1 MDPREE
7 LLHVFEALRAES
19 LTMMTELGRLQL
31 YKLTA
36 LGAVFFAAGAMMRD
50 RPPAAIAALLA
61 APVLAVCIDT
71 MIESRNAATR
81 RIGCYIRTQ
90 IEPILFDPQR
100 LQTEIG
106 PRVSGFVPWE
116 LYVIIGPFPRPRW
129 SLRWLSSWALTAIA
143 SAASLLALHPSVAVF
158 GEGLGVRSSVYFP
171 WATLVCVLVFAELW
185 ILRTPRA
192 YAQVGGHTGDAVL
205 VPGAYAGK
213 CSCGAAA
220 APVVLDR
227 GSRLPGSPDRL
238 HQSHAVSWTLKSAD
252 AGVSQAMTADE
263 GARNA

>member
-1 MDPREE
+1 
-7 LLHVFEALRAES
+7 
-19 LTMMTELGRLQL
+19 
-31 YKLTA
+31 
-36 LGAVFFAAGAMMRD
+36 MRD

-61 APVLAVCIDT
+61 APVLAVCIDA
-71 MIESRNAATR
+71 MIESRNAARR

-116 LYVIIGPFPRPRW
+116 LNVIIGPVPTGRW
-129 SLRWLSSWALTAIA
+129 SLRLVSSWALTVIA
-143 SAASLLALHPSVAVF
+143 SAASLLALYPSVALF
-158 GEGLGVRSSVYFP
+158 GERLGLPSSVYFP
-171 WATLVCVLVFAELW
+171 WAALICVLVFAELW
-185 ILRTPRA
+185 FLRAPRA
-192 YAQVGGHTGDAVL
+192 YVQVGGHTGDPVL

-227 GSRLPGSPDRL
+227 GSRLPRL
-238 HQSHAVSWTLKSAD
+238 TGELHKSHAVSWTLKSAD
-252 AGVSQAMTADE
+252 AGVSLAMTADE
-263 GARNA
+263 GARSA